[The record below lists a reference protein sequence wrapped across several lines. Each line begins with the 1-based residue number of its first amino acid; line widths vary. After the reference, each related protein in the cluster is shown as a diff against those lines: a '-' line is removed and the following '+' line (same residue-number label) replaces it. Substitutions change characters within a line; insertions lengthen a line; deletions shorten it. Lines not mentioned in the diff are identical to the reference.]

1 MSNITLAWQNRTDE
15 GTLSGGSWLSTLPLT
30 NLQNRQVQKVA
41 RSSAATTASTQFQID
56 LGQPRAIGVVALVV
70 HNISVS
76 GYARISGSDSAAA
89 FINLLTFPADFTNA
103 AWTKTNV
110 TVTANATT
118 APDGTTTATKL
129 AATAGAATSVSQ
141 TATATATTHTA
152 SFFIKQGSAT
162 TAGNRFRITNQTTST
177 VLLSV
182 TVNYGTGAIT
192 YVTGSSGATMTSLSN
207 GWWKLTLYASSGIT
221 IGNTLSVAPMFLG
234 STESAGEFAY
244 IWNPELLPSSG
255 VIYDGDW
262 NAVWPSGMIPQDLLE
277 WEEDNFWLGT
287 LSANARSG
295 YQSPYIS
302 LLASAQSL
310 RYWRVEVADA
320 SNSDGYVQ
328 IGRLFMASTW
338 VPSVNYSYGAGLG
351 YQDPTPID
359 TSLSGAEYFDV
370 RSRFRVFN
378 FTLQYILNTEAYSY
392 ALELQRLAGTS
403 GEVLVIPDSADTTNL
418 PTRSFVGRL
427 LQLGAIT
434 QPQPTAFTAQ
444 FQIKE
449 LL

>member
-15 GTLSGGSWLSTLPLT
+15 GTLSGGSWLATLPLT

-56 LGQPRAIGVVALVV
+56 LGQSRTIGVIALVV

-89 FINLLTFPADFTNA
+89 FTNLLTFPADFTNA

-118 APDGTTTATKL
+118 APDNTSTATKL
-129 AATAGAATSVSQ
+129 AATAAAATSVVQ
-141 TATATATTHTA
+141 AANAIATTHTA
-152 SFFIKQGSAT
+152 SFFIKQGSDATHGNAFKLRNNT
-162 TAGNRFRITNQTTST
+162 TATD
-177 VLLSV
+177 LLSV

-192 YVTGSSGATMTSLSN
+192 YVTGSTGATMTSLTG
-207 GWWKLTLYASSGIT
+207 GWWKLTLYAGTGIT
-221 IGNTLSVAPMFLG
+221 IGNSLQVFPAFVG

-244 IWNPELLPSSG
+244 IWTPELLPSG
-255 VIYDGDW
+255 GLIYDGGW
-262 NAVWPSGMIPQDLLE
+262 NAVWPSGQIPQALLE
-277 WEEDNFWLGT
+277 WEDDNFWLGT
-287 LSANARSG
+287 LSANARAG

-302 LLASAQSL
+302 LLDSAQSL
-310 RYWRVEVADA
+310 RYWRVEVADTG
-320 SNSDGYVQ
+320 NSDGYVQ
-328 IGRLFMASTW
+328 VGRLFMASTW

-378 FTLQYILNTEAYSY
+378 FELQYILNTEAYNY
-392 ALELQRLAGTS
+392 ALELQRLSGTS